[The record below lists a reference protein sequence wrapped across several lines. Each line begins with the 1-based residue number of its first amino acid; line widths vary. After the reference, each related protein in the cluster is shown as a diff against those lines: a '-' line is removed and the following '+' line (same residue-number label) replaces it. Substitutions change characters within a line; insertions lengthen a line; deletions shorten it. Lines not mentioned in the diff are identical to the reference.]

1 MKEFKSLPIMSSSL
15 PSSYSSYVTMRLIVD
30 GQTFKL
36 SQLGPDFLILAEPA
50 GHLQGEAELILT
62 IDDYYDTRMVMIKPQ
77 TDTLSRRLQLD
88 LPDVS
93 QPALNE
99 VYPF

>member
-1 MKEFKSLPIMSSSL
+1 
-15 PSSYSSYVTMRLIVD
+15 MRLIVD

-36 SQLGPDFLILAEPA
+36 SQLGPDFLILAEPV

-62 IDDYYDTRMVMIKPQ
+62 IDDYYDKRTVMIRPQ
-77 TDTLSRRLQLD
+77 TDALSRRLQLE
-88 LPDVS
+88 LPNVTPPS
-93 QPALNE
+93 VNE